1 MKSTAMVQNIIK
13 ICSQQFYAKAGAG
26 FRLFAASF
34 SFISRCIFG
43 SSPFISRFI
52 LVRFPFAPRPFLVY
66 LPFISRSV
74 YSQFSITSRLIY
86 TQFSFISR
94 SIRTHLSSAPRFSFL
109 PFASRPPPGGNYAA
123 TNNELLNYK
132 LINS

>member
-1 MKSTAMVQNIIK
+1 MVQNIINF
-13 ICSQQFYAKAGAG
+13 CSQQFYAKAGAG

-52 LVRFPFAPRPFLVY
+52 LIRFPFASRPFLVY

-74 YSQFSITSRLIY
+74 H
-86 TQFSFISR
+86 TQFSFIARITLDHSSFIAR